1 MLPEPIRW
9 SHATGKRVV
18 PSPWQ
23 MTEPCSETLSTAK
36 LGTLLCRASPVFA
49 GEPRSGRLA

>member
-23 MTEPCSETLSTAK
+23 MTLIPPRCRNFISSRRSAFAISTSSPGRK
-36 LGTLLCRASPVFA
+36 LDKGTV
-49 GEPRSGRLA
+49 